1 MISKLDVKEI
11 DLFLSKSNRLREER
25 FLRGITDNYKNKLV
39 FSQNTCTNGDLVQV
53 NPNHPFIHNLEA
65 VFAVLRKLSVNI
77 QITTWSILKIFSRS
91 GTAHEAFHILFTDFR
106 VLKRM
111 EEDFKDQ
118 YNFKREIMHNIM
130 NIGEDSFIELAGI
143 NYLPGLEF
151 YITFGNLLA
160 YENTPSLEEIEVKCE
175 RKELPWIH
183 LFLHWAMMY
192 AIIGQTKGAVKNP
205 TVKKY
210 IKKTAPLFD
219 NIRYEK
225 DCSKRYNYAKEIFHI
240 VEDLVEEAVIKDLNT
255 PDFDYFK
262 NKNMPKLK
270 EVPNTDVEIKKDF
283 DTRGGKNSQQSD
295 DDKQDDSQNGK
306 DKDDKGGSGQDKKDD
321 NQQRDTENEKKENNT
336 DDQGSEN
343 NKDAQSQNGDTDNVD
358 NEAEGHNNE
367 KDSMGITDESDKTG
381 KSDEPDESGESDEL
395 DTKKKQEE
403 LEKLL
408 KELEEEKNSVEKEED
423 NRQKMQKREEELEK
437 KLQRELSKVQYS
449 KLHRDIRII
458 TNKKFQPLPNQEAI
472 YERIYNQHRGLIQ
485 RFANMFLKLI
495 KDQDEAWESKLIL
508 GSMLDTRRL
517 ADSNRAFWKKEVDKK
532 EVADLNIQ
540 LLIDGSG
547 SMCDKMFDVI
557 QATVILYEV
566 AKKVGIPICIVE
578 ERAIYHSPK
587 VVHNVLVDYR
597 NYKNPNTKYNLLHL
611 TADGGTREGVSL
623 KWVSAYQNLQP
634 NKDKLLIVLADG
646 NPEHTYDGLS
656 YTGGI
661 SARDT
666 KAVAEQIEKSGTHIV
681 AIALGESCYPYLK
694 QIYKKTIL
702 CDDLSKLPD
711 QMIRILKRCMF
722 K

>member
-11 DLFLSKSNRLREER
+11 DLFLSESNRLREER

-65 VFAVLRKLSVNI
+65 VFAVLRKLSNI

-192 AIIGQTKGAVKNP
+192 TIIGQTKGAVKNP

-225 DCSKRYNYAKEIFHI
+225 NCSKRYNYAKEIFHI
-240 VEDLVEEAVIKDLNT
+240 VEDLVEEAAIKDLNT
-255 PDFDYFK
+255 PDFNYFK
-262 NKNMPKLK
+262 NKNIPKLK

-283 DTRGGKNSQQSD
+283 DTRGGKNSQNQQSD
-295 DDKQDDSQNGK
+295 NDKQDDSQNGK

-321 NQQRDTENEKKENNT
+321 NQQRDTENEK
-336 DDQGSEN
+336 
-343 NKDAQSQNGDTDNVD
+343 KDAQSQNGDTDNVD

-403 LEKLL
+403 FEKLL

-458 TNKKFQPLPNQEAI
+458 TNKKFLPLPNQEAI

-566 AKKVGIPICIVE
+566 AKKVGIPICVVE

-623 KWVSAYQNLQP
+623 KWASAYQNLQP

-646 NPEHTYDGLS
+646 NPEHMYDGLS